1 MPTNPP
7 EYEASRPGGPEGSSR
22 HRPPAIG
29 FVGWSGVGKTT
40 LIEQVIAELKARGYR
55 VGALK
60 HDAHRFTIDVP
71 GKDSYRFTTA
81 GADATLIVA
90 ADKLALLRRHTAEP
104 SPEELIATYFSDLD
118 IVVVEGFKRSS
129 LAKIEVYR
137 PTLGRGLIAAA
148 EGHLTNLVAIASDEA
163 LSGAVLPAAGPPLTA
178 EPLPAAEALPG
189 DLPILDLNDPTSV
202 VDFLVRKF
210 LGAGDDP

>member
-1 MPTNPP
+1 
-7 EYEASRPGGPEGSSR
+7 
-22 HRPPAIG
+22 
-29 FVGWSGVGKTT
+29 VGWSGSGKTT
-40 LIEQVIAELKARGYR
+40 LIEQVIAGLTARGYR

-71 GKDSYRFTTA
+71 GKDSYRFASA
-81 GADATLIVA
+81 GAEATLIVA
-90 ADKLALLRRHTAEP
+90 ADMLALLRCHTAEP
-104 SPEELIATYFSDLD
+104 SPQELIATYFSDVD

-137 PTLGRGLIAAA
+137 PALGRGLIATA
-148 EGHLTNLVAIASDEA
+148 EGHLANLVAVASDEA
-163 LSGAVLPAAGPPLTA
+163 LSGASPSVDAESPLAAELLPA
-178 EPLPAAEALPG
+178 